1 MGFDKYFE
9 PLKLDNIDKSLEFE
23 LRNFLIEKNISYC
36 LFFSIINNMAV
47 RIINIKKDEKEEI
60 QYNFSEFLNLD
71 IQRENGIYKLITEK
85 KSIINF
91 QNSNI
96 KTYVKG
102 LKYEIYI
109 PITFKDEIVGCI
121 YLGAN
126 EGDNLSLNSDIME
139 IYEIIKRHM
148 FYIMNIKAEK
158 ILYKV
163 LIENIILINKIFEEK
178 TPFMTRHSYNVAAWA
193 IQIAREL
200 NYSDERL
207 TEIYLAALMHD
218 IGKIY
223 IDSEIVNKGDDL
235 NEEEYE
241 EAKKH
246 VEIGYNIAKDI
257 LITFNAQIP
266 IWILQHHER
275 WNGTGYPNKLK
286 GEEITEEA
294 RILKVANFLDKIISK
309 SNYKNEKGI
318 KDILEKI
325 KSYRGKDFDP
335 DIADIAINILRRKLN
350 FEIKD
355 ELILPA
361 NLILKTRQGLTS
373 FNGYITSINRE
384 LIFKLADIH
393 SIKFED
399 VESIYI
405 AVENLNVIYEFKVSV
420 RKVDTNKLAVEIIS
434 LKDAEETFSL
444 LWLLSGVII
453 DINTKNSK
461 EITISKI
468 SGRNLTF
475 SLNSGDKLEKD
486 KLFIVVVIF
495 EDGTKIPLSGKI
507 VNQIKI
513 NNVVHY
519 EFEFVGIKESYRDEI
534 FRQIF
539 RKQISIRKTLM
550 DY

>member
-47 RIINIKKDEKEEI
+47 RIINIKKDENEEI

-126 EGDNLSLNSDIME
+126 EGENLSLNLDVVE

-148 FYIMNIKAEK
+148 FYIMDIKAEK

-178 TPFMTRHSYNVAAWA
+178 TPFMTRHLYNVAAWA

-275 WNGTGYPNKLK
+275 WDGTGYPNKLK

-309 SNYKNEKGI
+309 SNYKNEKG
-318 KDILEKI
+318 
-325 KSYRGKDFDP
+325 
-335 DIADIAINILRRKLN
+335 KL
-350 FEIKD
+350 
-355 ELILPA
+355 
-361 NLILKTRQGLTS
+361 
-373 FNGYITSINRE
+373 
-384 LIFKLADIH
+384 
-393 SIKFED
+393 
-399 VESIYI
+399 
-405 AVENLNVIYEFKVSV
+405 
-420 RKVDTNKLAVEIIS
+420 
-434 LKDAEETFSL
+434 
-444 LWLLSGVII
+444 
-453 DINTKNSK
+453 
-461 EITISKI
+461 
-468 SGRNLTF
+468 
-475 SLNSGDKLEKD
+475 
-486 KLFIVVVIF
+486 
-495 EDGTKIPLSGKI
+495 
-507 VNQIKI
+507 
-513 NNVVHY
+513 
-519 EFEFVGIKESYRDEI
+519 
-534 FRQIF
+534 
-539 RKQISIRKTLM
+539 
-550 DY
+550 